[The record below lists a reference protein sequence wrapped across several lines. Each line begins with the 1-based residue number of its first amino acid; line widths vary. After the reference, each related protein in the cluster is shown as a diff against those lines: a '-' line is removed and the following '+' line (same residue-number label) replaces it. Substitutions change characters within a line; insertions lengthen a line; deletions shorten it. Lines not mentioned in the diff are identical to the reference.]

1 MNLHHARPVCR
12 APNRFS
18 PSSLLYQHFVAPYHV
33 TNQQRFSSASAPA
46 LAATENEPPQSWA
59 QVPKAT
65 KATTAEPPKDNPA
78 RLKIRRIY
86 PSGKDKKLAGLKRE
100 LDSKTLL
107 PNSADGDTLPAQARA
122 SERYVE
128 ELMLKTR
135 HACDNGEEYP
145 GVLLRPCTPPL
156 LIPEQ
161 RWPWAAKSSG
171 ARVDAMSR

>member
-46 LAATENEPPQSWA
+46 LAATEN
-59 QVPKAT
+59 
-65 KATTAEPPKDNPA
+65 DNPA